1 LFKTISGELK
11 NEVKTNVCLTGEKTN
26 LKLIIFLV
34 ISKHKNK
41 QKFNQSE
48 ELEAVWK
55 EFKTLSILL
64 TVLAFK
70 F

>member
-11 NEVKTNVCLTGEKTN
+11 NEKLRQLTGEKTN